1 MLETNLQIKMLDAL
15 GIMHT
20 AIRNFVL
27 YPPASPAIANTI
39 EKLHLSLIYILE
51 QKSPIIIA
59 ESERRFLIWGKYL
72 DQKDRE
78 KVQITT
84 LLNIFLNFGIKSI
97 SFDKGL
103 EKEELGIFIK
113 YLSKNPEELKDEG
126 GLPKIM

>member
-1 MLETNLQIKMLDAL
+1 MLETNLQIKMLGAL

-78 KVQITT
+78 KVQIT
-84 LLNIFLNFGIKSI
+84 
-97 SFDKGL
+97 
-103 EKEELGIFIK
+103 
-113 YLSKNPEELKDEG
+113 
-126 GLPKIM
+126 